1 MGGVL
6 GRYVQCALD
15 HLIQLRIRNTARPT
29 GAVFIREPLE
39 PILHET
45 LAPFFDSVPINS
57 EPSTDLVALQTVAQK
72 KRLLKRI
79 NPLLLPMGFKLA
91 QRPNF

>member
-57 EPSTDLVALQTVAQK
+57 ESSTDLVALQTFAIK
-72 KRLLKRI
+72 KEITKAYKSFAVTDGVQI
-79 NPLLLPMGFKLA
+79 SSA
-91 QRPNF
+91 A